1 MNVNYTPY
9 ANTNNTG
16 TVTYGDHHF
25 PQALHSEQ
33 VQALHDIRL
42 ALPHTAKPGQE
53 RYYSADGMAGSLA
66 NLQN

>member
-1 MNVNYTPY
+1 MTTQKLLVQLRAATIIP
-9 ANTNNTG
+9 
-16 TVTYGDHHF
+16 

-33 VQALHDIRL
+33 VQPSHDIRL

-66 NLQN
+66 DWQN